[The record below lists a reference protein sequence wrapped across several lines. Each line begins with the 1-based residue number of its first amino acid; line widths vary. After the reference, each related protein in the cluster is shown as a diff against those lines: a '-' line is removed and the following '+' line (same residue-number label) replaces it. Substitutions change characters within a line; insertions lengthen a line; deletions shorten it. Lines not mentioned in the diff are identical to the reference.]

1 MGFSRQEYWSGVPL
15 PSPSCSTTHIQTR
28 ELTIVAKDKSSGSYL
43 NDWILEQCVLTG
55 CLKRDY
61 GSRLPSW
68 RLTGPTPASPTS
80 PLCLTTQVCWPPFYF
95 QRLQTLGCSGASVFT
110 VPSAWNVLLP
120 DLCSLL
126 PFHLSNLSSDHLI
139 EV

>member
-1 MGFSRQEYWSGVPL
+1 MQVLLLAPPGK
-15 PSPSCSTTHIQTR
+15 PSCPTTHIQTR
-28 ELTIVAKDKSSGSYL
+28 DLTIAAKDKSSGSDL

-55 CLKRDY
+55 CLGREY

-80 PLCLTTQVCWPPFYF
+80 PLCLTTQVHWPPFYF

-110 VPSAWNVLLP
+110 VPSAWDVLLP

-126 PFHLSNLSSDHLI
+126 PFHLSSLSSDHRI